1 MEELPRRRV
10 ASGAVALFHD
20 AAYDGAVTNVWLAL
34 LALLAPAATLTASA
48 QAPIAQNSRVT
59 VWDVAS
65 GAPAPQ
71 PVPADARTVVIELQ
85 DVTVPP
91 LANTSGQPL
100 AFPRP
105 GVTKLLENERVV
117 VWSATWT
124 LGSVTPTHFH
134 DKDAVAFFLADGT
147 LGGTDAQGQTGS
159 SDHHFGLIRLAPR
172 GRQHTEALIKGK
184 ASALIVELKQ
194 A

>member
-1 MEELPRRRV
+1 MEELPRCRV

-20 AAYDGAVTNVWLAL
+20 AAYDGAVTNVWRAL
-34 LALLAPAATLTASA
+34 LVLLAPAATLTASA

-65 GAPAPQ
+65 AAPAPATSPSRDVVTLVIRGDASNAQ
-71 PVPADARTVVIELQ
+71 GTAVYRAKGAAPRPVPADARTVVIELQ

-117 VWSATWT
+117 VWSATAAA
-124 LGSVTPTHFH
+124 S
-134 DKDAVAFFLADGT
+134 
-147 LGGTDAQGQTGS
+147 
-159 SDHHFGLIRLAPR
+159 IRR
-172 GRQHTEALIKGK
+172 R
-184 ASALIVELKQ
+184 
-194 A
+194 